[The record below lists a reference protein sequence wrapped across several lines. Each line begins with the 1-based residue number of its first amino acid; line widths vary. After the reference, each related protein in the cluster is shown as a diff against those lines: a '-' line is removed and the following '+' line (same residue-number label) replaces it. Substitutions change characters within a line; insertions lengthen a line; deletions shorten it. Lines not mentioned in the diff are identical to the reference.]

1 MGAVIYFACSVI
13 PNLRRNE
20 RNLGIGAADDHQI
33 PRRSSPRND
42 MAMQPGSRRNQPAV
56 I

>member
-13 PNLRRNE
+13 LNLWRNE
-20 RNLGIGAADDHQI
+20 RNLGIGATDDHQI

-42 MAMQPGSRRNQPAV
+42 MAMQPGIRRNQPAV

>member
-33 PRRSSPRND
+33 PRRFSPRND

>member
-20 RNLGIGAADDHQI
+20 RNLGIDAADDHQI

-42 MAMQPGSRRNQPAV
+42 MAMRPVSRRNQPAV